1 MPGMDGEA
9 AQEREWTILHDRI
22 TETLQRF
29 GKEDL
34 FRKADYC
41 LLDENLGPYRQEL
54 EVQNLKMLQPHIMKL
69 LQALLADYPKWE
81 ITVRVDIP
89 GTENAWPGMGLIIFH
104 DEIVDE
110 LRRDFLPA
118 EFQNITY

>member
-1 MPGMDGEA
+1 MDGEA